1 MTHIT
6 GVKMSKKIYI
16 VSQLGVSNAGGV
28 EKVSYY
34 LNELLKEKYDVEII
48 KRGKLSFGKLN
59 NLIQPF
65 LISLK
70 LFFKKNK
77 FVIGNS
83 WHCFLYPADI
93 SIHHGTSAGIM
104 KYTGEGGFALK
115 LTAWMEKI
123 SARRAKNVLAVSENC
138 KKELVELYKIPEEKV
153 TVINNFVQDEV
164 FYPKKDSSEQK
175 NAAPREINVCF
186 SGALCYKKGIDKLLE
201 FSDYIENE
209 ILPENQSAIKL
220 NIATNYEKNAA
231 PFLGRKN
238 TTVQIGLTAAQ
249 MPDFYRQ
256 NDILFFPT
264 RYEGF
269 SMAALEAVSSGLC
282 LAGTNFAVSPEL
294 QTFDFCHLNDIDAPA
309 AQTAKVIR
317 ELYSKFSSIPAS
329 ARLKIHDEVK
339 EKFGTE
345 QYRKKILSFVDEI
358 LSNNVL

>member
-1 MTHIT
+1 MTKE
-6 GVKMSKKIYI
+6 VKMSKKIYI

-34 LNELLKEKYDVEII
+34 LNELLKDKYDVKII

-65 LISLK
+65 LISLR
-70 LFFKKNK
+70 LAFLRNK

-138 KKELVELYKIPEEKV
+138 KKELVELYKIPEEKI

-164 FYPKKDSSEQK
+164 FTPANKEAKSNNQ
-175 NAAPREINVCF
+175 INVCF

-201 FSDYIENE
+201 FSDYIEKRKFS
-209 ILPENQSAIKL
+209 LPNGKEYSIKL
-220 NIATNYEKNAA
+220 NIATNYEKNAE
-231 PFLGRKN
+231 PFKGRKN
-238 TTVQIGLTAAQ
+238 TTVQTGLIASQ
-249 MPDFYRQ
+249 MPDFYRK
-256 NDILFFPT
+256 NDIMFFPT

-269 SMAALEAVSSGLC
+269 SMAALEALSCGLC
-282 LAGTNFAVSPEL
+282 LAGSDFAVSPEL
-294 QTFDFCHLNDIDAPA
+294 QTFDFCKLLAIDTPPA
-309 AQTAKVIR
+309 QIVEHVR
-317 ELYSKFSSIPAS
+317 DLYGKFNSQQV
-329 ARLKIHDEVK
+329 RLTIHDTVK
-339 EKFGTE
+339 EQFGTE
-345 QYRKKILSFVDEI
+345 QYRKKILAYVDEI
-358 LSNNVL
+358 LSHNVL

>member
-1 MTHIT
+1 
-6 GVKMSKKIYI
+6 MSKKIYI

-65 LISLK
+65 LISLR
-70 LFFKKNK
+70 LVFLRNK

-123 SARRAKNVLAVSENC
+123 SARRAKNILAVSKNC
-138 KKELVELYKIPEEKV
+138 KKELVELYKIPEEKI

-164 FYPKKDSSEQK
+164 FTPSNIEAKSNNQ
-175 NAAPREINVCF
+175 INVCF

-201 FSDYIENE
+201 FSDYIENRKFS
-209 ILPENQSAIKL
+209 LPDGKEYSIKL
-220 NIATNYEKNAA
+220 NIATNYEKNAES
-231 PFLGRKN
+231 FRGRKN
-238 TTVQIGLTAAQ
+238 TNIETGLTGEQ
-249 MPDFYRQ
+249 MPDFYRK
-256 NDILFFPT
+256 NDIMFFPT

-269 SMAALEAVSSGLC
+269 SMAVLEALSCGVPLVGSR
-282 LAGTNFAVSPEL
+282 FAVSPEL
-294 QTFDFCHLNDIDAPA
+294 
-309 AQTAKVIR
+309 
-317 ELYSKFSSIPAS
+317 
-329 ARLKIHDEVK
+329 
-339 EKFGTE
+339 EKFKFCKLIKEEDNNDTIIEYIKNQYIEFVNPKERESIHESIKDAFGKE
-345 QYRKKILSFVDEI
+345 QYTKQLFSFIEMCYYI
-358 LSNNVL
+358 